1 MEWLKLRSVRST
13 SWILLV
19 FAAGMIGLAVLVLSH
34 AHWATMSAATGTPS
48 TRSNESFTGL
58 ALGQLV
64 LGVLGVLAITSEFSS
79 GMIRATFAAVPRLAD
94 RAGRQGGRGRR
105 HHAGGGGGA
114 GLAAFAAGELALR
127 PGLDATLAQPGVL
140 RAVLMGGAY
149 PCLIA
154 LIALGLGA
162 IVRNTA
168 AAISAV
174 VGILFVLPLILL
186 PLGYSIQNSVGQFMP
201 MLIAENSLTA
211 VKAQSHTLSPGLG
224 FGMLCVVRGRRA
236 GRRHPGAGPAR
247 RVTGTIGSM
256 ESELRRV
263 AGIVLGAP
271 FTRRTRRELLYC
283 LFGGLAGVAGFV
295 VTVVLLTSG
304 FTVSASV
311 IGTVVGLLLITVGLR
326 VSRRLGSLH
335 RRLLRRFPGYP
346 VEAPPRFQPGTGV
359 LGRLDRRLRDRAA
372 WRGVWYSLIKL
383 PVAAVQLYVVTLTIF
398 GLVDITYPVDW
409 LLFRNHS
416 AGTSLSP
423 MVAIVP
429 FPFGGAFHI
438 SSWLGTY
445 PAAFFGALCVICAAW
460 LARGITAADHAL
472 VRSLL
477 APTSMAERVS
487 ELERTRTLAVED
499 SAAALRRVERDL
511 HDGAQMR
518 LAALA
523 MNLGMAR
530 EKLDDDDATVR
541 ELIDAAH
548 RNAVDALAD
557 LRDLARGI
565 HPPVLDNGLASALD
579 SLAAS
584 SAIPASV
591 TASIGQRPAP
601 AIETIA
607 YFCAAELIA
616 NATKHSYA
624 NQITINISTERAG
637 LLCLDVSDDGIG
649 GADATRGGLS
659 GLVQRVST
667 VDGRIDVSSPPGG
680 PTVVT
685 VVLPMKA

>member
-1 MEWLKLRSVRST
+1 
-13 SWILLV
+13 
-19 FAAGMIGLAVLVLSH
+19 
-34 AHWATMSAATGTPS
+34 
-48 TRSNESFTGL
+48 
-58 ALGQLV
+58 
-64 LGVLGVLAITSEFSS
+64 
-79 GMIRATFAAVPRLAD
+79 
-94 RAGRQGGRGRR
+94 
-105 HHAGGGGGA
+105 
-114 GLAAFAAGELALR
+114 
-127 PGLDATLAQPGVL
+127 
-140 RAVLMGGAY
+140 
-149 PCLIA
+149 
-154 LIALGLGA
+154 
-162 IVRNTA
+162 
-168 AAISAV
+168 
-174 VGILFVLPLILL
+174 
-186 PLGYSIQNSVGQFMP
+186 
-201 MLIAENSLTA
+201 
-211 VKAQSHTLSPGLG
+211 
-224 FGMLCVVRGRRA
+224 
-236 GRRHPGAGPAR
+236 
-247 RVTGTIGSM
+247 M

-271 FTRRTRRELLYC
+271 LTRRTRRELLYC
-283 LFGGLAGVAGFV
+283 LTGGLAGVAGFV
-295 VTVVLLTSG
+295 VTVVLLMSG
-304 FTVSASV
+304 FTVSASI
-311 IGTVVGLLLITVGLR
+311 IGTVVGLLLLTVALR

-335 RRLLRRFPGYP
+335 RRLLRRCLGHQ

-383 PVAAVQLYVVTLTIF
+383 PVAAVQLYAVTLTVF

-409 LLFRNHS
+409 LLFRNHP

-423 MVAIVP
+423 LVAVVP
-429 FPFGGAFHI
+429 LPFVGSISI

-445 PAAFFGALCVICAAW
+445 LAALAGALCVVIAAW
-460 LARGITAADHAL
+460 LARGIDAADHAL
-472 VRSLL
+472 ARGLL
-477 APTSMAERVS
+477 GPNTMAERVS

-530 EKLDDDDATVR
+530 EKLDDDDGATVR

-616 NATKHSYA
+616 NATKHSFA

-637 LLCLDVSDDGIG
+637 VLRLDVSDDGIG
-649 GADATRGGLS
+649 GADVTRGSGLS

-667 VDGRIDVSSPPGG
+667 VDGRVDVSSPSGG